1 MTELKPSEKRKL
13 VETELRKSMKP
24 CPHCGG
30 RPYLETSSRA
40 WEKDAETEKE
50 QSFRVSFVRCMNCKA
65 RGGMVKVSD
74 YGKTSRSIEAE
85 KKAVE
90 LWNRRTENV

>member
-13 VETELRKSMKP
+13 VEMELRKSMEH
-24 CPHCGG
+24 CPHCNG

-40 WEKDAETEKE
+40 WEKDEKTEKE
-50 QSFRVSFVRCMNCKA
+50 HSFRVSFVRCMNCGA

-90 LWNRRTENV
+90 LWNRRVKNV